1 MGRKIVHDCVLQSVY
16 YGELDVQCRKLKQSQ
31 LIRLLGLVVLL
42 STSSLNA
49 KTPSLI
55 EGVFWQPNRA
65 TVNPYGSWDAIGAN
79 TFIIQYAITDGKAWY
94 KSKQFQS
101 WSNENDWKRIR
112 NEPWS
117 KKFILGLAG
126 SYDEPK
132 GRYSLN
138 ELLQQSLVLIE
149 ETKGLRPTAFY
160 FPVEVDPTWT
170 GLDEYVRVLNKLPRP
185 LWISV
190 YSADKNNKDI
200 SVWLNQWLPH
210 DVNVFFQDG
219 VGTGVRSSKE
229 ALRMYKQLK
238 HSLGDDRVALI
249 SEAFRQRQFF
259 SGFRSATFSELSEQ
273 LDTYQGE
280 RIYIFDG
287 PHYLGRFSTYF
298 LKQRYDQ

>member
-1 MGRKIVHDCVLQSVY
+1 M
-16 YGELDVQCRKLKQSQ
+16 QCRKLKRSQ
-31 LIRLLGLVVLL
+31 LLKLLSLVVLL
-42 STSSLNA
+42 STSSLHA
-49 KTPSLI
+49 KTTSLI
-55 EGVFWQPNRA
+55 EGIFWQPNRA
-65 TVNPYGSWDAIGAN
+65 TVNPYGSWDAIGGN
-79 TFIIQYAITDGKAWY
+79 TFIIQYAVTDGKSWY
-94 KSKQFQS
+94 KSKNFQS

-117 KKFILGLAG
+117 QNFILGLAG

-132 GRYSLN
+132 GRNSLS

-149 ETKGLRPTAFY
+149 ETKGLRPSAYY

-170 GLDEYVRVLNKLPRP
+170 NLDDYVRVLNQLPRP

-190 YSADKNNKDI
+190 YSADKSSRDI
-200 SVWLNQWLPH
+200 STWLNQWLPQ

-219 VGTGVRSSKE
+219 VGVGVRSPKQ

-238 HSLGDDRVALI
+238 NSLGENRVALI
-249 SEAFRQRQFF
+249 SEAFRQRQIF
-259 SGFRSATFSELSEQ
+259 SGNRSATFLELAEQ

-287 PHYLGRFSTYF
+287 PHYLGRISTYF
-298 LKQRYDQ
+298 LKQRYGH